1 MANEDENFLKT
12 FLGSIQLEFYLS
24 DSKFIAPIEF
34 GQAGRLRSSQK
45 SISLFL
51 THFVAVK
58 F

>member
-34 GQAGRLRSSQK
+34 GQAGRLRSK
-45 SISLFL
+45 KAFL
-51 THFVAVK
+51 YFYRIL
-58 F
+58 